1 MPLNAVSLF
10 AYVVLDDITDNMGTA
25 TGSVSGVSLH
35 FHEVV
40 FNRKD
45 SDEPDLEALSADLYT
60 LDHNGSLQTAPKSTT
75 NQLIGAFEAFD
86 RSFYQ
91 HDDQTVGP
99 CSSALS
105 IL

>member
-1 MPLNAVSLF
+1 
-10 AYVVLDDITDNMGTA
+10 MGTA
-25 TGSVSGVSLH
+25 KGSVSGVSLD
-35 FHEVV
+35 FHKVV
-40 FNRKD
+40 FSRKD
-45 SDEPDLEALSADLYT
+45 SDEPDIEARSADLYT
-60 LDHNGSLQTAPKSTT
+60 LDHNGSLQTAPERTT